1 MTDHAINFQSIVA
14 EIRRTAGSHGAGDD
28 RPATGT
34 AADAPLVTVD
44 GDDVIDVCQQLFGAL
59 AERTE
64 PTTCEFYLHPNNRRA
79 LEQRLLAD
87 ELAVESMPFLERQ
100 LWTDVS
106 MPDDVVLFMHPDAV
120 TLGGTVT
127 GEHPVG
133 LGTVAITNS
142 SGGSD
147 R

>member
-14 EIRRTAGSHGAGDD
+14 EIRRTGGSNGAGDD

-34 AADAPLVTVD
+34 ADDAPLVTVD
-44 GDDVIDVCQQLFGAL
+44 GDDVIDVCQQLYGAL

-64 PTTCEFYLHPNNRRA
+64 PTTCEFYLHPNARRE
-79 LEQRLLAD
+79 LERRLLAD

-106 MPDDVVLFMHPDAV
+106 MPDDVILFMHPDAV